1 MADVPAAET
10 DVVAIGNAIVGL
22 PSHAGEADAGG
33 FLYAPTRGREPATC
47 GRIAGATWAEVV
59 GHFGSRPEIRL
70 ADPMKA
76 APRRPPVA
84 ALKPRSRLSNGPPGP
99 PPW

>member
-33 FLYAPTRGREPATC
+33 FLYAPTRMRRPAAASLPL
-47 GRIAGATWAEVV
+47 AGA
-59 GHFGSRPEIRL
+59 SP
-70 ADPMKA
+70 
-76 APRRPPVA
+76 APRG
-84 ALKPRSRLSNGPPGP
+84 LRSSAISAPGRRSG
-99 PPW
+99 WRIR